1 MIDMNG
7 DQRDCDCSFYSTP
20 GLWAIS
26 FMWHRKG
33 AISEQR
39 VEVAYYGANR
49 ENEDGPSQNHI
60 KWFMN

>member
-1 MIDMNG
+1 MSG

-20 GLWAIS
+20 GLWVMS

-39 VEVAYYGANR
+39 VERVFFDASR

-60 KWFMN
+60 MWFMN